1 MSEVQLFLP
10 LVSVHQR
17 NCGLQAFMTARDN
30 LDLSGNHRNPQGGG
44 SSVNPTQPPG
54 SAPRVLAQMIETNP
68 NSSDLVGPAPKSPP
82 LRPFKL

>member
-44 SSVNPTQPPG
+44 VLCEPDSTPRFCTQGSS
-54 SAPRVLAQMIETNP
+54 TN
-68 NSSDLVGPAPKSPP
+68 D
-82 LRPFKL
+82 